1 MAKLLGQLLISSGL
15 INEKQLETA
24 LSEQKKNPGEKLGSI
39 LVKLNFLD
47 ESKLVNFL
55 GKQFNLPTIDL
66 ANYEIDPHL
75 KDIIPSET
83 ARKHRILPIDKFGNI
98 LTVAVADPSDMD
110 ARQDIRFITNCE
122 VEAIIA
128 PESQIMEALDKYY
141 EKDDELTEVLDNL
154 EETAMEVIE
163 EADDVD
169 VDKLEDLSEDA
180 PIIKLVN
187 NIITNAIK
195 RGVSDIHIEPYE
207 KFMRVRYRLDGVLTE
222 ELKPPL
228 KIKDLITTRIKIM
241 AGLNI
246 AERRIPQDGR
256 IKIKLKR
263 KEVDLRVS
271 VLPCIHGE
279 KIVMRIL
286 DKGNLSLDL
295 TKLGFEE
302 GSYENFNN
310 AIHTPWGM
318 ILVTGPTGSGKTT
331 TLYSAL
337 STLNKTT
344 DNIMTAE
351 DPVEYNLKGINQ
363 VQINAGVGLT
373 FAAALRAFLRQ
384 DPDIVMVGEIRDY
397 ETAEI
402 AIKAALTGHLV
413 LSTLH
418 TNDAPSTISRLSN
431 MGVEP
436 FMIASS
442 VILVLAQRLVRKI
455 CEKCKQPV
463 KIPRKELEKL
473 NIPEN
478 EIKNL
483 TFYEGAGCSFCEGSG
498 YKGRIAV
505 YEVMPVYENTK
516 ELIIDGA
523 PAIELKKL
531 AIKNKMLTLRMAAVN
546 KFKQGVTSLSEV
558 YRVTAADE
566 DK

>member
-15 INEKQLETA
+15 ITEKQLETA
-24 LSEQKKNPGEKLGSI
+24 LTAQKENPEDKLGSVLI
-39 LVKLNFLD
+39 RLDFLD
-47 ESKLVNFL
+47 EQKLVNFL

-66 ANYEIDPHL
+66 SNFEIDNQI
-75 KDIIPSET
+75 KDLIPGDT
-83 ARKHRILPIDKFGNI
+83 ARKHSLIPIDKFGNT
-98 LTVAVADPSDMD
+98 LTVAVADPSDFN
-110 ARQDIRFITNCE
+110 AVQDIRFITNCE
-122 VEAIIA
+122 VEVIIA
-128 PESQIMEALDKYY
+128 PESQIMETLDKYY
-141 EKDDELTEVLDNL
+141 EKENELTEVLDNL

-163 EADDVD
+163 ESDDVD
-169 VDKLEDLSEDA
+169 VGKLETLSEDA

-187 NIITNAIK
+187 NIITAAIH
-195 RGVSDIHIEPYE
+195 RGASDIHIEPYE
-207 KFMRVRYRLDGVLTE
+207 KMMRIRYRVDGVLFE
-222 ELKPPL
+222 EYKPPL
-228 KIKDLITTRIKIM
+228 KLKDLITTRLKIM
-241 AGLNI
+241 ARLDI

-271 VLPCIHGE
+271 ILPCIHGE

-295 TKLGFEE
+295 TKLGFEQKP
-302 GSYENFNN
+302 YEDFNK

-318 ILVTGPTGSGKTT
+318 LLVTGPTGSGKTT

-344 DNIMTAE
+344 ENIMTSE

-363 VQINAGVGLT
+363 VQINADVGLT

-384 DPDIVMVGEIRDY
+384 DPDIIMVGEIRDY
-397 ETAEI
+397 ETAEL

-418 TNDAPSTISRLSN
+418 TNDAPATISRLSN

-442 VILVLAQRLVRKI
+442 VVLILAQRLVRKI
-455 CEKCKQPV
+455 CEKCKAPV

-473 NIPEN
+473 HITEE

-483 TFYEGAGCSFCEGSG
+483 TYYEGAGCTFCDGSG
-498 YKGRIAV
+498 YKGRIAI
-505 YEVMPVYENTK
+505 YEVFPIHEDTK
-516 ELIIDGA
+516 ELIINGE
-523 PAIELKKL
+523 PATVMKRHMMSKGI
-531 AIKNKMLTLRMAAVN
+531 ATLRISAVN
-546 KFKQGVTSLSEV
+546 KFKQGVTTLSEV

-566 DK
+566 D

>member
-1 MAKLLGQLLISSGL
+1 MAKQIGQLLINSGL
-15 INEKQLETA
+15 ITEKQLETA
-24 LSEQKKNPGEKLGSI
+24 LKEQQSSQGEKLGSI
-39 LVKLNFLD
+39 FIRLGFLD

-66 ANYEIDPHL
+66 TNYEIDPHI
-75 KDIIPSET
+75 KDLIPGET
-83 ARKHRILPIDKFGNI
+83 ARKYKLIPIDKFGNI
-98 LTVAVADPSDMD
+98 LTLAVSDPSDYD
-110 ARQDIRFITNCE
+110 ALQDIRFITNCE
-122 VEAIIA
+122 VESIIA
-128 PESQIMEALDKYY
+128 PESQIMETLDKYY
-141 EKDDELTEVLDNL
+141 EKENELTEVLDNL

-163 EADDVD
+163 DQEDVD
-169 VDKLEDLSEDA
+169 VGKLENLSEDA

-187 NIITNAIK
+187 NIITNAIV
-195 RGVSDIHIEPYE
+195 RGASDIHIEPYE
-207 KFMRVRYRLDGVLTE
+207 KSMRIRYRVDGVLFE

-228 KIKDLITTRIKIM
+228 KLRDLITTRIKIM
-241 AGLNI
+241 ARLDI
-246 AERRIPQDGR
+246 AERRVPQDGR
-256 IKIKLKR
+256 IKIKMKK

-271 VLPCIHGE
+271 ILPCIHGE

-295 TKLGFEE
+295 TKLGFEQK
-302 GSYENFNN
+302 SYEDFNK

-318 ILVTGPTGSGKTT
+318 LLVTGPTGSGKTT

-344 DNIMTAE
+344 ENIMTSE

-363 VQINAGVGLT
+363 VQINADVGLT

-384 DPDIVMVGEIRDY
+384 DPDIIMVGEIRDY

-418 TNDAPSTISRLSN
+418 TNDAPATISRLSN

-442 VILVLAQRLVRKI
+442 VVLVLAQRLVRKI
-455 CEKCKQPV
+455 CEKCKTPV
-463 KIPRKELEKL
+463 KIPKKELEKL
-473 NIPEN
+473 KITEQEMN
-478 EIKNL
+478 EI
-483 TFYEGAGCSFCEGSG
+483 TFYEGKGCSFCDGSG
-498 YKGRIAV
+498 YKGRIAI
-505 YEVMPVYENTK
+505 YEVMPIFEETK
-516 ELIIDGA
+516 ELIINGE
-523 PAIELKKL
+523 PSTILKKHMMNRG
-531 AIKNKMLTLRMAAVN
+531 INTLRVSAVN
-546 KFKQGVTSLSEV
+546 KFKAGVTTLSEV

-566 DK
+566 D

>member
-1 MAKLLGQLLISSGL
+1 MAKLLGQLLINSGL
-15 INEKQLETA
+15 ITEKQLETA
-24 LSEQKKNPGEKLGSI
+24 LNEQKENPSDKLGTVLI
-39 LVKLNFLD
+39 RLNFLD
-47 ESKLVNFL
+47 EQKLVNFL

-66 ANYEIDPHL
+66 SNFEIDNQI
-75 KDIIPSET
+75 KDLIPGDT
-83 ARKHRILPIDKFGNI
+83 ARKHRLIPIDKFGNV
-98 LTVAVADPSDMD
+98 LTVAVSDPSDFN
-110 ARQDIRFITNCE
+110 AVQDIRFITNCE
-122 VEAIIA
+122 IETIIA
-128 PESQIMEALDKYY
+128 PESQILETLDKYY
-141 EKDDELTEVLDNL
+141 EKENELTEVLDNL

-163 EADDVD
+163 EQDDVD
-169 VDKLEDLSEDA
+169 VGKLETLSEDA

-187 NIITNAIK
+187 NIITAAIH
-195 RGVSDIHIEPYE
+195 RGASDIHIEPYE
-207 KFMRVRYRLDGVLTE
+207 KMMRIRYRVVGVLFE
-222 ELKPPL
+222 EYKPPL
-228 KIKDLITTRIKIM
+228 KLKDLITTRLKIM
-241 AGLNI
+241 ARLDI
-246 AERRIPQDGR
+246 AERRVPQDGR

-271 VLPCIHGE
+271 ILPCIHGE

-295 TKLGFEE
+295 TKLGFETKP
-302 GSYENFNN
+302 YEDFNK

-318 ILVTGPTGSGKTT
+318 LLVTGPTGSGKTT

-344 DNIMTAE
+344 ENIMTSE

-363 VQINAGVGLT
+363 VQINADVGLT

-384 DPDIVMVGEIRDY
+384 DPDIIMVGEIRDY

-418 TNDAPSTISRLSN
+418 TNDAPATISRLSN

-442 VILVLAQRLVRKI
+442 VVLILAQRLVRKI
-455 CEKCKQPV
+455 CEKCKAPV

-473 NIPEN
+473 HIKEE

-483 TFYEGAGCSFCEGSG
+483 TFYEGAGCTFCDGSG
-498 YKGRIAV
+498 YKGRIAI
-505 YEVMPVYENTK
+505 YEVFPIHEDTK
-516 ELIIDGA
+516 ELIINGE
-523 PAIELKKL
+523 PATVMKRHMMSKGI
-531 AIKNKMLTLRMAAVN
+531 ATLRISAVN
-546 KFKQGVTSLSEV
+546 KFKQGVTTLSEV

-566 DK
+566 D